1 MKEIVNNVAK
11 LIKVKTIVTVFVMV
25 LFAVEVIRGNIP
37 PDMLNYI
44 VVMVLSFYF
53 GTQTEKGDKALK

>member
-11 LIKVKTIVTVFVMV
+11 LIKVKTLVTIVVLV
-25 LFAVEVIRGNIP
+25 LFAVEVIRGNVP

-44 VVMVLSFYF
+44 VVMVISFYF